1 MNASNNENPS
11 PDSSDSVMSMHD
23 PVMAEMNDQ
32 VMLSVDGTTNT
43 LPGRSGSDSVQA
55 MHDVLWREHAEPRDG
70 FEPVPFWVS
79 LIFGALLAWG
89 GYYIGSNSVDFRRDI
104 YDRSDLKMPEG
115 GASALNAPDPDPQT
129 VDELMKIGQQKYQSI
144 CAACHQ
150 PNGQG
155 NPSQNIPPLDGSEWL
170 DDAKAASPAR
180 LSRIV
185 LYGLSG
191 PIQVKGRVYTGVMPN
206 QGNVFKDY
214 EIASVLTYV
223 RNSWS
228 NKADAG
234 KPPAIT
240 AAVVRAARVKEGP
253 RKTNG
258 TQPVSQDE
266 LLKIPLTYSDGGAP
280 TPKAEEKK

>member
-1 MNASNNENPS
+1 MNASNKENPS

-23 PVMAEMNDQ
+23 PVMAEMNDP

-89 GYYIGSNSVDFRRDI
+89 GYYIGSNSVDFRRDV
-104 YDRSDLKMPEG
+104 YDRSDLKLPEG
-115 GASALNAPDPDPQT
+115 GASALYAPDPDPQT

-155 NPSQNIPPLDGSEWL
+155 NPSQNIPPLDGSEWVVGKQTWL
-170 DDAKAASPAR
+170 GVRAPASPAR

-223 RNSWS
+223 RNSWG

-234 KPPAIT
+234 KPPALT
-240 AAVVRAARVKEGP
+240 ASVVRAARVKEGP

-266 LLKIPLTYSDGGAP
+266 LLKIPLTYSDGGA
-280 TPKAEEKK
+280 